1 MNSLIQLKTGILG
14 SEADCEKLAQK
25 KQAKILVISDSH
37 GGRYTFRHIILQ
49 YGESCD
55 ALFFAGDGT
64 GDLTACLD
72 EAYKEKYFMKCI
84 PPVIAFAK
92 GNNDPSS
99 YPVDFN
105 PYDSDENAH
114 KSFNVSVPKNVELI
128 AAGRKILLTHGN
140 EYGVYYSTDSLV
152 FAAKERGAD
161 TVVFGHTH
169 CPAEIRRDVYL
180 MNPGSATCPRN
191 LSKPG
196 FAFIQIVEK
205 EIYSVFY
212 KMETFPTVKFVPYN
226 PEVIYY

>member
-37 GGRYTFRHIILQ
+37 GGRNTLRHIILQ

-128 AAGRKILLTHGN
+128 AAGRKIL
-140 EYGVYYSTDSLV
+140 
-152 FAAKERGAD
+152 
-161 TVVFGHTH
+161 
-169 CPAEIRRDVYL
+169 
-180 MNPGSATCPRN
+180 
-191 LSKPG
+191 
-196 FAFIQIVEK
+196 
-205 EIYSVFY
+205 
-212 KMETFPTVKFVPYN
+212 
-226 PEVIYY
+226 